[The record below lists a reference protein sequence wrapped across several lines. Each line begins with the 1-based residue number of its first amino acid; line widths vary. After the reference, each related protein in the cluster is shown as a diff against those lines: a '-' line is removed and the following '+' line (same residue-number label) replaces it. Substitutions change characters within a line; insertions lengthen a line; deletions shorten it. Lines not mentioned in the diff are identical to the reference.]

1 MKKVKVAKWMADTAI
16 ARKLHSVLEEK
27 DGQILIETEV
37 LMSSF
42 EEAMQEMVSKMT
54 TSYMKNVERQL
65 FVSPKQ
71 YENLLTSI
79 ESKRRYNKSPATKLT
94 YMGVDVVCDNYIDD
108 DVIYMSSKKEKK

>member
-42 EEAMQEMVSKMT
+42 EEAMHEMVNKMA

-65 FVSPKQ
+65 FVSPEQ
-71 YENLLTSI
+71 YENLITS
-79 ESKRRYNKSPATKLT
+79 SSTKLT
-94 YMGVDVVCDNYIDD
+94 YMGVDVVCDSYIDD
-108 DVIYMSSKKEKK
+108 DVIYMSSKKEKNNGK